1 MSPVSIF
8 RSLDEAR
15 GCFGPSAIT
24 IGNFD
29 GVHCGH
35 QAIFREV
42 VRVAGE
48 YEWKPSVLTFDPHP
62 SRVVAPERAPKLL
75 SSLEQRCR
83 WIAETGIRQIMILP
97 FDQQT
102 AALDPEQF
110 VRQIL
115 VDGLDARAVLVGDN
129 FRFGRKQS
137 GNTQVLQE
145 LGERYGFAAWA
156 LHAVRLRGT
165 VVSSTAI
172 RKYIHSGKVH
182 LAARMMGR
190 FFALEGTVVK
200 GHGIGSKQ
208 TVPTLNLE
216 TDAEVLPKEGVYVS
230 RTYDKDSDRKWPSI
244 TNLGHRPTFGGTSLS
259 IETFLLEP
267 IEGEAPRRL
276 RVELTHRLREE
287 RRFENAESLKSQ
299 ILRDVVRA
307 KSWHRR
313 FQIWRREELAFRI

>member
-1 MSPVSIF
+1 MAQVSIF
-8 RSLDEAR
+8 RSLEEAR
-15 GCFGPSAIT
+15 GKFGPSAIT

-62 SRVVAPERAPKLL
+62 TRVVAPDRAPRLL

-97 FDQQT
+97 FDLQV
-102 AALDPEQF
+102 AALEPEQF
-110 VRQIL
+110 VQRVL
-115 VDGLDARAVLVGDN
+115 VEGLDARAVLVGDN
-129 FRFGRKQS
+129 FHFGRKQA
-137 GNTQVLQE
+137 GNTRILQE
-145 LGERYGFAAWA
+145 LGDLHGFSAWA
-156 LHAVRLRGT
+156 LHAVRLRGK

-172 RKYIHSGKVH
+172 RKYIHAGKVH

-190 FFALEGTVVK
+190 FFSLEGRVVK
-200 GHGIGSKQ
+200 GHGIGAKQ
-208 TVPTLNLE
+208 TVPTLNME

-230 RTYDKDSDRKWPSI
+230 RTYDKDTDRKWPSI
-244 TNLGHRPTFGGTSLS
+244 TNIGHRPTFGGTPLS
-259 IETFLLEP
+259 IETFLLDQL
-267 IEGEAPRRL
+267 EGESPQRL

-287 RRFENAESLKSQ
+287 RRFENAELLKSQ

-313 FQIWRREELAFRI
+313 FQIWRREELAYRL

>member
-1 MSPVSIF
+1 
-8 RSLDEAR
+8 
-15 GCFGPSAIT
+15 
-24 IGNFD
+24 
-29 GVHCGH
+29 
-35 QAIFREV
+35 
-42 VRVAGE
+42 
-48 YEWKPSVLTFDPHP
+48 
-62 SRVVAPERAPKLL
+62 VVAPDRAPKLL

-115 VDGLDARAVLVGDN
+115 VERLDARAVLVGDN
-129 FRFGRKQS
+129 FHFGRKQS
-137 GNTQVLQE
+137 GNTKVLQE
-145 LGERYGFAAWA
+145 LGELYGFSAWA
-156 LHAVRLRGT
+156 LHAVRLRGK

-172 RKYIHSGKVH
+172 RKCIHSGKVH

-190 FFALEGTVVK
+190 FFSLEGTVVK

-230 RTYDKDSDRKWPSI
+230 RTYDKDTDRKWPSI

-259 IETFLLEP
+259 IETFLLEEL
-267 IEGEAPRRL
+267 EGETPRHL

-313 FQIWRREELAFRI
+313 FRIWRREELAFRI